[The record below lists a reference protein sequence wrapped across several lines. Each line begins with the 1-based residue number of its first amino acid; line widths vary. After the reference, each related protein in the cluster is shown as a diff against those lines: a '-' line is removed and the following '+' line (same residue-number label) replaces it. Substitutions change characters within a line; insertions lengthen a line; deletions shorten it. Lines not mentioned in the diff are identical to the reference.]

1 MIKAKKQIFY
11 ILLGLLVVLSFYLIL
26 NKIIHRP
33 IIQPPEEKEA
43 PFEERGFVYFQTP
56 IGKIIEEVALDKKAQ
71 EKFEN
76 IIERAKKTRDKS
88 EKLKNLSQELKEL
101 TNNCLCGKSACQSVD
116 CENGCCCQATGC
128 PTINTCSKPG
138 GCPVE
143 VSNCNLAMTCP
154 ERDCD
159 IEAITKKIAEIEE
172 LMAEIKIQQKEILVA
187 QLFLLSDYIKLKKVE
202 MMVSLPS
209 EAIDYE
215 NFFKKR
221 DLIENTY
228 KQKVAITTFSTWP
241 EPTIEVNKEAAI
253 DPSSIYFDKRKEEN
267 EQVIKESSRLDPFLI
282 IANQCPAD
290 LSKIM
295 SENSK
300 EVFSGLSFK
309 NLTPATSE
317 IDNIMR
323 ESIEEVRSQLAEEIS
338 KAIADILGEKITT
351 VVIEELKG
359 ETGGRMKI
367 GIPIDSVN
375 QIADEL
381 PAKLSNLFA
390 AGTKAEILT
399 ILSET
404 DLLPSEITNL
414 LSESLVDLLPDDLRA
429 RLALSVGETL
439 PGDLMDLIYT
449 TLLNELFDSQLDTRA
464 TAKGGEGRRNKLL
477 LPSRLRLNEGS
488 SSTSFIPEQVL
499 NTIDSTLAD
508 FLPDRMSQAL
518 FLSLKDALVVSL
530 KGFLVENI
538 PQTLGFVSSDEKRLS
553 DKIEEEIKEEL
564 PIILN
569 EKLQNK
575 LSLEQVNQF
584 SLSLLEKG
592 TLQKK
597 TEEVLSESLFLVLRD
612 RTEKTAEIISDR
624 ASKKIA
630 EDIGKRITDSTSK
643 ELAEKVAEDLKEI
656 VTSIM
661 LKTLEE
667 GLPLNSLH
675 DLKSL
680 DELENKGTREEL
692 KISYPQICQL
702 TIPDLKE
709 TDKEDKSFEACWK
722 VKTIYDAVSHQ
733 INTLQKMTELI
744 QDPDKGC
751 DPNRCQAQCLDAT
764 CYAKDFHCSSEEC
777 PNSIGLCS
785 KYQTSYP
792 TGPLPCK
799 SDYIDFYNDNGSF
812 QVCPAIHLGNE
823 LIIKYYLQIKKAG
836 DEVQDI
842 LQKENDKKNV
852 NLKERVRTIMARSKV
867 LKDLSQGLK
876 ELTDKCQCSEK
887 SLCEELS
894 GGCLAKGCSLLSQ
907 CSQVDIQEITEKI
920 EEIEGAIEELYYSCK
935 K

>member
-1 MIKAKKQIFY
+1 
-11 ILLGLLVVLSFYLIL
+11 
-26 NKIIHRP
+26 
-33 IIQPPEEKEA
+33 
-43 PFEERGFVYFQTP
+43 
-56 IGKIIEEVALDKKAQ
+56 
-71 EKFEN
+71 
-76 IIERAKKTRDKS
+76 
-88 EKLKNLSQELKEL
+88 
-101 TNNCLCGKSACQSVD
+101 
-116 CENGCCCQATGC
+116 
-128 PTINTCSKPG
+128 
-138 GCPVE
+138 
-143 VSNCNLAMTCP
+143 
-154 ERDCD
+154 
-159 IEAITKKIAEIEE
+159 
-172 LMAEIKIQQKEILVA
+172 
-187 QLFLLSDYIKLKKVE
+187 
-202 MMVSLPS
+202 
-209 EAIDYE
+209 
-215 NFFKKR
+215 
-221 DLIENTY
+221 
-228 KQKVAITTFSTWP
+228 
-241 EPTIEVNKEAAI
+241 
-253 DPSSIYFDKRKEEN
+253 
-267 EQVIKESSRLDPFLI
+267 
-282 IANQCPAD
+282 
-290 LSKIM
+290 
-295 SENSK
+295 
-300 EVFSGLSFK
+300 
-309 NLTPATSE
+309 
-317 IDNIMR
+317 
-323 ESIEEVRSQLAEEIS
+323 
-338 KAIADILGEKITT
+338 
-351 VVIEELKG
+351 
-359 ETGGRMKI
+359 
-367 GIPIDSVN
+367 
-375 QIADEL
+375 
-381 PAKLSNLFA
+381 
-390 AGTKAEILT
+390 
-399 ILSET
+399 
-404 DLLPSEITNL
+404 
-414 LSESLVDLLPDDLRA
+414 
-429 RLALSVGETL
+429 
-439 PGDLMDLIYT
+439 
-449 TLLNELFDSQLDTRA
+449 
-464 TAKGGEGRRNKLL
+464 
-477 LPSRLRLNEGS
+477 
-488 SSTSFIPEQVL
+488 
-499 NTIDSTLAD
+499 
-508 FLPDRMSQAL
+508 MSQAL

-680 DELENKGTREEL
+680 DELENKGTGEEL

-867 LKDLSQGLK
+867 LKDLSQELK

-907 CSQVDIQEITEKI
+907 CSQADIQEITEEI